1 MKLNMTGVLLF
12 LMLGPAVAASAD
24 THTLHDS
31 MDASTGSRATTIDT
45 GELRH
50 PPPLREVLRQPV
62 DREDG
67 ALKPYQLSPE
77 ERQRLREQ
85 LRSQSSQTT
94 QNK

>member
-24 THTLHDS
+24 THTLHDP

-45 GELRH
+45 GEPRH